1 MANEITV
8 AEKLKTLYQLQLIDA
23 QIGEIEVLKGELP
36 MEVSDL
42 EDDIVGLETRLEKTV
57 NSVKELQT
65 TMSRYVANI
74 KEAEALKIKYKTQLD
89 NVKNN
94 REYEALT
101 KELEMQDLDIQLD
114 EKRIKQSKMDIAK
127 QEESQANTEERL
139 NKKKTDLEAKQV
151 ELNEIIS
158 KTEHEENAL
167 RSESNAAREHIE
179 ERLIKAYDKIR
190 SSYRNGLA
198 VVTVQRDSCGG
209 CFNKIPPQVQLEI
222 SMRKKIIACEHCGRI
237 LVDDL
242 ILTGDKIAEH
252 AEVGA

>member
-101 KELEMQDLDIQLD
+101 KELEMQDLDIQLA

>member
-101 KELEMQDLDIQLD
+101 KELEMQDLDIQLA

-167 RSESNAAREHIE
+167 RSESNVAREHIE

>member
-57 NSVKELQT
+57 NNVKELQA

-74 KEAEALKIKYKTQLD
+74 KEAEALKIKYKSQLD

-101 KELEMQDLDIQLD
+101 KELEMQDLDIQLA

-167 RSESNAAREHIE
+167 RAESNAAREHIE

-252 AEVGA
+252 AEMGV

>member
-57 NSVKELQT
+57 NSVKELQA
-65 TMSRYVANI
+65 TMARYVANI
-74 KEAEALKIKYKTQLD
+74 KEAEALKIKYKSQLD

-101 KELEMQDLDIQLD
+101 KELEMQDLDIQLA

-167 RSESNAAREHIE
+167 RTESNAAREHIE

-252 AEVGA
+252 AEMGV

>member
-42 EDDIVGLETRLEKTV
+42 EDDIAGLETRLEKTV
-57 NSVKELQT
+57 NAGKELQAT
-65 TMSRYVANI
+65 VARYMTNI
-74 KEAEALKIKYKTQLD
+74 KEAEALKVKYKTQLD

-101 KELEMQDLDIQLD
+101 KELEMQDLDIQLA
-114 EKRIKQSKMDIAK
+114 EKRIKQAKMDIAK
-127 QEESQANTEERL
+127 QEESQASTEERL
-139 NKKKTDLEAKQV
+139 GKKKKDLEAKRI

-158 KTEHEENAL
+158 KTENEERAL
-167 RSESNAAREHIE
+167 RAESDAAREHIE

-190 SSYRNGLA
+190 TSYRNGLA
-198 VVTVQRDSCGG
+198 VVTVSRDACGG

-252 AEVGA
+252 QAEFG

>member
-1 MANEITV
+1 
-8 AEKLKTLYQLQLIDA
+8 
-23 QIGEIEVLKGELP
+23 
-36 MEVSDL
+36 
-42 EDDIVGLETRLEKTV
+42 
-57 NSVKELQT
+57 
-65 TMSRYVANI
+65 
-74 KEAEALKIKYKTQLD
+74 
-89 NVKNN
+89 
-94 REYEALT
+94 
-101 KELEMQDLDIQLD
+101 
-114 EKRIKQSKMDIAK
+114 MDIAK

>member
-57 NSVKELQT
+57 NNVKELQA

-74 KEAEALKIKYKTQLD
+74 KEAEALKIKYKSQLD

-101 KELEMQDLDIQLD
+101 KELEMQDLDIQLA

-167 RSESNAAREHIE
+167 RTESNAAREHIE

-252 AEVGA
+252 AEMGA